1 MNPAGN
7 SNSLIGPLMIRVFG
21 PNLGRGGGVDHP
33 EMTSP
38 MRSSL
43 ISGSSALKY
52 SPLVV
57 VDTCCWWWCFFSLS
71 LANPTGGWWDG
82 GGGAACFCDV
92 SRQEN
97 EPTCVFACLTPRW
110 LTCRI
115 SPPHWLSRFFFWT
128 FYIFLGFCVISPST
142 HTHTPKKKA
151 GPPLCYSFEFNF
163 NFWNTTVPPLHLF
176 LFLEQGVYCFYEFI
190 AGFLSMFSISVFN
203 DRAFSRWMNYLNS
216 PAQLTGNFL
225 KQFLVHRMWNEL
237 SKWKKQTGLSHLFLF
252 IGREPFLCG
261 WPSN

>member
-1 MNPAGN
+1 MMMFFLSFSCQPNWRVVGWGRRCGVLLRCVKAGKWAHLCVCVSDPSVTHLSYFTPA
-7 SNSLIGPLMIRVFG
+7 L
-21 PNLGRGGGVDHP
+21 
-33 EMTSP
+33 
-38 MRSSL
+38 
-43 ISGSSALKY
+43 AL
-52 SPLVV
+52 S
-57 VDTCCWWWCFFSLS
+57 FF
-71 LANPTGGWWDG
+71 
-82 GGGAACFCDV
+82 
-92 SRQEN
+92 R
-97 EPTCVFACLTPRW
+97 
-110 LTCRI
+110 
-115 SPPHWLSRFFFWT
+115 T

-142 HTHTPKKKA
+142 HTKKKA